1 MKKPTRHKFKHN
13 QQKKKRHQKYSSSL
27 SSSSWRMIR
36 HSFIV
41 KKRGRNRKHSPRAI
55 LDGIFYILRTGCQWR
70 MLPPDFPPWQT
81 VYSSYRR
88 WAENGLWKRLND
100 TLRIR
105 LRQAT
110 GKKRHPSIAIIDS
123 QSAKT
128 TEQGGPRGYDA
139 GKKIKGRKRHI
150 LVDSLGLILE
160 VKVHSGD
167 IQDRDGAKLLL
178 EYINRK
184 YPELVLIWADG
195 GYRGALIDWV
205 EKNLGVKLEII
216 KRNDNV
222 KGFEVL
228 PKRWIVEMTLGW
240 IGRNRRLSKD
250 YERQCETE
258 ESWVCLAMISFML
271 SRFESFKEA
280 A

>member
-1 MKKPTRHKFKHN
+1 MKKPKRHKSKYS

-27 SSSSWRMIR
+27 SSASWRSIR
-36 HSFIV
+36 HFFIA
-41 KKRGRNRKHSPRAI
+41 KMGRKRKHSPRLI

-70 MLPPDFPPWQT
+70 MLPPNFPPWQA

-88 WAENGLWKRLND
+88 WAKIGLWKRLND
-100 TLRIR
+100 ILRIR
-105 LRQAT
+105 LRKKV
-110 GKKRHPSIAIIDS
+110 GKNKRPSAAIIDS

-160 VKVHSGD
+160 LKVHSGD

-178 EYINRK
+178 EYISGK

-195 GYRGALIDWV
+195 GYRGSLIDWV
-205 EKNLGVKLEII
+205 EEQLGVKLEVI
-216 KRNDNV
+216 KRNDDA
-222 KGFEVL
+222 KSFEVL
-228 PKRWIVEMTLGW
+228 PKRWIVERTLGW

-258 ESWVCLAMISFML
+258 ECWIHLAMISLML
-271 SRFESFKEA
+271 KRFESLQEA